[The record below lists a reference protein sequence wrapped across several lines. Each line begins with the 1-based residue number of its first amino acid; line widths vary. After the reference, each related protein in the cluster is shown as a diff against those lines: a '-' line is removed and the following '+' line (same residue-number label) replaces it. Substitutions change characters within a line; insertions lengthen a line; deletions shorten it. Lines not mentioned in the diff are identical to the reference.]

1 MLKAVLNAMGNSNE
15 TRTQVMDEI
24 ESSIDSKTIS
34 DINNTCESSQ
44 TASNDINM
52 VGVVANG
59 LTIEQE
65 NKIKTTCKL
74 VQELNYC
81 AKNKSTQNLA
91 QKLIEA
97 QTSSSDL
104 FTANKT
110 NTELYN
116 KLKVKISQTDLIRAV
131 NAAVQQADASNKI
144 TIRNSNLTDVTLKQ
158 TNDLFNKVLEGNLMK
173 LAKENGI
180 EQHINANTQKSQK
193 SKGAAKEVTSVAKSW
208 LNTYMIIA
216 IVFIIGLAILLYKL
230 GPGLLDMFVGSKVKL
245 AGAIAGK
252 V

>member
-1 MLKAVLNAMGNSNE
+1 MGNSNE